1 VSQSLSEAAAARLD
15 AFHALLDDDPQ
26 DWLIRSH
33 LADWYADQGDSVAED
48 CLRWQAQEK
57 KRPLS
62 IGQRWIGQRWNWYDL
77 ATYEGRHDYL
87 EVDDPESDLP
97 QPLFRCL
104 KELRYRV
111 TADGPTGEPYTL
123 VRYPSRRAAEE
134 DLLAAWRTALESG
147 AWTPEAP

>member
-1 VSQSLSEAAAARLD
+1 MSQSLSEAAAARLD

-57 KRPLS
+57 KRPLHRTALDRTALALVRP
-62 IGQRWIGQRWNWYDL
+62 GQ
-77 ATYEGRHDYL
+77 YEGRHDYL